1 MPHVSLALAAA
12 LSAGLACGVLT
23 DLHASRALSVVL
35 AAAWVA
41 SLISF
46 VRGRPRELLAAVVL
60 AVLSA
65 GWLLGARA
73 VDRALHPPLRN
84 LLEQRLGGFALEGPD
99 VRHDAPIVVE
109 GTLAQDASPDP
120 NGVVLRVHVQRIWL
134 SSSVGQGGPCPE
146 PAEGGVTLS
155 VGGALHAGHLG
166 EWRRGRTVR
175 APATLR
181 RPARYLNHGVGDQE
195 RALARR
201 GITLVGSTKS
211 ATLVEVVERGP
222 WWEEI
227 AAAIRARIRAALNRH
242 VRPRGERSAAI
253 ATAILIGDRA
263 GIDPDVEQ
271 RLQEAGTYHVIAIS
285 GGNIAILAGLQLAIL
300 AWIGIRGWR
309 ASITT
314 LIVLVVYAAIASG
327 GASVAR
333 ATLMACVYLGVRAID
348 HRTAPG
354 NAIAVAGATQLLTD
368 PLTVVDVGF
377 WLTFG
382 ATAAIV
388 VGATCVSRPSRPI
401 AKLLAAMLLASVCAE
416 LVLAPVSAAVF
427 QRITVAGLL
436 LNFAAIPA
444 MTLAQIGSMAVVA
457 LDLLGLHHV
466 AGWLGFVV
474 HGSSIALTE
483 SARFLDVAP
492 WMTWR
497 VSSPPFVVMATYYAA
512 IALAVN
518 RPRLPRRFFIDRM
531 PAILASVLFLWIVTG
546 PPARVRALGDGQ
558 LHVTQFDVG
567 QGDALLVTFPNGRRL
582 LVDAGGA
589 SVTGTF
595 DVGDRVVGPTLRS
608 KAILGVDY
616 LAITHGDPDH
626 IGGARALVRDFRPLE
641 IWWGVPVANHA
652 PTRALT
658 DEAMRT
664 RATWRWLQRGDRF
677 DIGGVEIR
685 VHNPPPPDWERQ
697 RVRNNDS
704 LVLELRHGAVS
715 VLLTGDIDR
724 DVERELVP
732 MLDLLPIVA
741 LKVAHHGSGTS
752 STEEFIQRLRPKVA
766 TIGVGRGNPYG
777 HPVPHVLGRLSN
789 AGAEVFRTDLDGEV
803 MLSTDGRTVR
813 VETFTGRRWESGR

>member
-1 MPHVSLALAAA
+1 MPHVSLAMAAA

-23 DLHASRALSVVL
+23 DLQASRALSVVL
-35 AAAWVA
+35 AAAWAA

-65 GWLLGARA
+65 GWLLGSHA

-84 LLEQRLGGFALEGPD
+84 LLEQRLGGFALEGSD
-99 VRHDAPIVVE
+99 VRHDAPILVE
-109 GTLAQDASPDP
+109 GTLAQDASPNP
-120 NGVVLRVHVQRIWL
+120 NGVVLRVHLQRIWL
-134 SSSVGQGGPCPE
+134 PSVGPSGPCPE
-146 PAEGGVTLS
+146 PVTGGVTLS
-155 VGGALHAGHLG
+155 VGGALQADHVDQ
-166 EWRRGRTVR
+166 WRRGRTVR

-181 RPARYLNHGVGDQE
+181 RPARYLNRGLGDQE

-201 GITLVGSTKS
+201 GITLVGSIKS

-227 AAAIRARIRAALNRH
+227 AAAIRARIRGALNRH

-285 GGNIAILAGLQLAIL
+285 GGNIAILAGLQLAML
-300 AWIGIRGWR
+300 AWIGVRGWR
-309 ASITT
+309 ASIAT
-314 LIVLVVYAAIASG
+314 LSVLVVYAAIASG
-327 GASVAR
+327 GASVTR
-333 ATLMACVYLGVRAID
+333 ATLMACVYLGVRALD

-354 NAIAVAGATQLLTD
+354 NAIAVAGASQLLTD

-388 VGATCVSRPSRPI
+388 VGASCVSLPRRPI
-401 AKLLAAMLLASVCAE
+401 TKLLAAMFLASVCAE
-416 LVLAPVSAAVF
+416 LVLAPISAAVF

-466 AGWLGFVV
+466 AEWLGIVV

-483 SARFLDVAP
+483 SARLLEVAP

-497 VSSPPFVVMATYYAA
+497 VPSPPFLVMATYYAA

-518 RPRLPRRFFIDRM
+518 RHYLARRFFIARL
-531 PAILASVLFLWIVTG
+531 PAILASMLFLWIVTG

-582 LVDAGGA
+582 LVDAGGSSLA
-589 SVTGTF
+589 GTF

-608 KAILGVDY
+608 TAILGVDY

-626 IGGARALVRDFRPLE
+626 IGGARSLVRDFRPLE
-641 IWWGVPVANHA
+641 VWWGVPVGNHA

-658 DEAMRT
+658 DERIRT
-664 RATWRWLQRGDRF
+664 SSTWRWLQRGDRF
-677 DIGGVEIR
+677 DIGGVEVR
-685 VHNPPPPDWERQ
+685 VHHPPLPDWERR

-724 DVERELVP
+724 DVERELIP

-752 STEEFIQRLRPKVA
+752 STAEFIQLLRPKVA

-777 HPVPHVLGRLSN
+777 HPVPHVLERLGN